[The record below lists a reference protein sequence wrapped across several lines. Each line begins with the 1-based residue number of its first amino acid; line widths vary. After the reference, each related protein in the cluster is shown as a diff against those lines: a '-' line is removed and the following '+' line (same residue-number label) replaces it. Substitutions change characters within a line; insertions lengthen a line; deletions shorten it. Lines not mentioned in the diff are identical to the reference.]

1 MGLQLS
7 EECLVWVTEGLG
19 QLDRP
24 GTIEVALSVTAGVQ
38 SKSGANL
45 NAFGDPIIAWKIRQ

>member
-19 QLDRP
+19 QLERP
-24 GTIEVALSVTAGVQ
+24 GTIWVALSVTAGVQ
-38 SKSGANL
+38 SL
-45 NAFGDPIIAWKIRQ
+45 CLEQI